1 MDCLNNFCPF
11 RENTTSNLNRC
22 ECVACTNRCHEN
34 ISLNDYINTDATM
47 PEVTLNG
54 GVDYYIV
61 ERYVPVQPSDSAF
74 ENSACKYCS
83 NNPRNGG
90 SGICHCIMG
99 SPEIR

>member
-1 MDCLNNFCPF
+1 MIMDCFNNFCPF

-22 ECVACTNRCHEN
+22 ECVACTNRCHEK
-34 ISLNDYINTDATM
+34 INADATM

-54 GVDYYIV
+54 GVDYYIM
-61 ERYVPVQPSDSAF
+61 ERCVPVQQSDSAF
-74 ENSACKYCS
+74 ENLSCKYCS

-90 SGICHCIMG
+90 SGICHCIIG

>member
-1 MDCLNNFCPF
+1 MDCFNNFCPF

-34 ISLNDYINTDATM
+34 ISWNDYINT
-47 PEVTLNG
+47 ENG

-61 ERYVPVQPSDSAF
+61 ERCVPVQPSDSAF

-99 SPEIR
+99 SPEIQ